1 MREKVAQI
9 DTFHTQFTTY
19 LHVQILLLDRLMRI
33 IVRNWKLIHNHYLVW
48 MR

>member
-1 MREKVAQI
+1 MREKVSEI

-19 LHVQILLLDRLMRI
+19 LHVKILLLYRLMRI
-33 IVRNWKLIHNHYLVW
+33 IVQNWKLIHNLYLVW